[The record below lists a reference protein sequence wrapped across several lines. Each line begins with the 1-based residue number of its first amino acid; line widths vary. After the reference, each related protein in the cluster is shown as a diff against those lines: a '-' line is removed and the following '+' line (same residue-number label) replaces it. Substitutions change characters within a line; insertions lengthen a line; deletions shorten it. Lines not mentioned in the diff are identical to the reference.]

1 MKNIR
6 FQSLSHGLTKV
17 LKLSGTVALVLMV
30 AMIFVNILSRAFFSV
45 TFGVTEEWPVWLM
58 IWSVFVFIGVNIQEN
73 AHISVD
79 LLADKLKGKKR
90 SMLNIFISVIMI
102 VFGIL
107 FLYACWSDML
117 NDKMIHVN
125 TITSVPVPLWI
136 VKLCM
141 PLGMLFFLFNAIE
154 KLMKEIQSFQ
164 DEGEKC

>member
-1 MKNIR
+1 MRSII
-6 FQSLSHGLTKV
+6 FQRLSHGLTRI
-17 LKLSGTVALVLMV
+17 LKISGMVALVLMV
-30 AMIFVNILSRAFFSV
+30 ALIFVNILARTFFSV

-58 IWSVFVFIGVNIQEN
+58 IWSVFVFIGVDIQEN

-79 LLADKLKGKKR
+79 LLADKLKGNKR
-90 SMLNIFISVIMI
+90 VILNIFISGIMI

-117 NDKMIHVN
+117 NDKMIHVT

-141 PLGMLFFLFNAIE
+141 PLGMIFFLFNSIE
-154 KLMKEIQSFQ
+154 KLMKDIR
-164 DEGEKC
+164 DLHKEGEKC